1 MESFFRMRDLD
12 RLRVRRHC
20 LSFVVNI
27 LLHIIRMLLFSRD
40 FGELKFREP
49 PLQTFCHHA

>member
-1 MESFFRMRDLD
+1 MRDLD

-27 LLHIIRMLLFSRD
+27 LLHIIGMLLFSRD

-49 PLQTFCHHA
+49 PPQTFCHHA

>member
-1 MESFFRMRDLD
+1 MRDLD
-12 RLRVRRHC
+12 RLRVRRHR

-49 PLQTFCHHA
+49 SLQTFCHHA